1 MAWTRGADARGRAGR
16 LACRRARTV
25 LAPIWL
31 TDCCSSA
38 GVDVSWLTERR
49 KCTACSSRVAACSLL
64 GLRRSLRFSHL
75 TFKCSGPQGNR
86 RCRPTAASFATR
98 SAAPSADK
106 PCVGCRLRC
115 IRQRRT
121 GGTVTQVVPT
131 NVAASA
137 SRRCR
142 WQCPPRTGTGFSPS
156 HGGTLACAA
165 AHSQTEATAGA
176 PRACAHARIASSSS
190 LSVSCQLRP

>member
-1 MAWTRGADARGRAGR
+1 VDARRGRVGARWPTR
-16 LACRRARTV
+16 LQARTHGAGSYLV
-25 LAPIWL
+25 NRLLFERECGRVMAHRAPQAHCVFVSGRRLL
-31 TDCCSSA
+31 TVWTSSFA
-38 GVDVSWLTERR
+38 SILY
-49 KCTACSSRVAACSLL
+49 
-64 GLRRSLRFSHL
+64 L

-115 IRQRRT
+115 VRQRRS
-121 GGTVTQVVPT
+121 GGTVTPEVPT

-176 PRACAHARIASSSS
+176 PRACAHARTASSSS